1 MEIVTEM
8 DPSVGIDNLVKP
20 TIDMARLVVTPSNA
34 RQKHTEYLPY
44 PDEKFIDESLQLYSH
59 EKRPLE
65 EVYRRCNKIFI
76 DGLSVE
82 VISITAVRG
91 YKVRDGP
98 EFEWIIHKRYKHFH
112 DLHEALVHYVERAT
126 GSDLSQRGANNDDSS
141 SLNKKQDE
149 QPCFPTRNDRLSFL
163 NQFTIEERCKTLQ
176 NYLTKILKHPKFR
189 EHMATRDILDV
200 SSLSFV
206 QGLGI
211 SVKEGAIA
219 KHSISDIRGRS
230 IFLRVPF
237 ICDKLR
243 CHHALRWFVLKDSYL
258 VYMNSDSAL
267 IGFPLLIDCAF
278 SFEQG
283 YRKTTTNNGIKIKN
297 SQRSMFIKFE
307 KEDDRNTWFDRL
319 TDVKSRSLFAERNLF
334 QSYAPRRQQQYAHW
348 FFINGQSYMETVAKS
363 ILAAREDIFIAGW
376 FISPELMLI
385 RPCDDDSMRLVNL
398 LNKRAEEGIRVYV
411 LLFNDPPL
419 VDLNSDHTESKLMA
433 QSPTK
438 RNIKVIRHP
447 NHTFLLGIESSWLF
461 SHHEK
466 IVVIDQ
472 RIAFI
477 GGIDLCW
484 GRSWWKT

>member
-44 PDEKFIDESLQLYSH
+44 PDEKFIDESLQLYS
-59 EKRPLE
+59 L
-65 EVYRRCNKIFI
+65 
-76 DGLSVE
+76 
-82 VISITAVRG
+82 
-91 YKVRDGP
+91 RDGP

-307 KEDDRNTWFDRL
+307 KEDDRNTWF
-319 TDVKSRSLFAERNLF
+319 
-334 QSYAPRRQQQYAHW
+334 
-348 FFINGQSYMETVAKS
+348 INGQSYMETVAKS